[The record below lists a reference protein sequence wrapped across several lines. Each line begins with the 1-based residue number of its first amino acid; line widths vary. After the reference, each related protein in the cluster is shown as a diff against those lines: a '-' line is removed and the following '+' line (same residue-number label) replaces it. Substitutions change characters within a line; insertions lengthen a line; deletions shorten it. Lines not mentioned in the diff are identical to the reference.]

1 MLINWKKIS
10 KDLKKLSDLV
20 SQKVLKKTMY
30 NKLNSKVNNL
40 DIEISDVT
48 TSIHINQYN
57 TDKQNLDKKIEDVA
71 RKLPDIKSV
80 VAATVFIT
88 TITEVEKKIP
98 DVSG

>member
-1 MLINWKKIS
+1 M
-10 KDLKKLSDLV
+10 KKLSDLV

-30 NKLNSKVNNL
+30 NKLNSKVNSL
-40 DIEISDVT
+40 DKEISDVT

-80 VAATVFIT
+80 VAATVFNT